1 MNIREKLLRVKQST
15 PLYKLQTPQVLKEEY
30 LNANSKKWL
39 TKGIDITDYFN
50 YGFNDATLKLYI
62 QKLNKLTDL
71 NLSKLQKE
79 YTARIT
85 EQKALIFKDNIPIDY
100 GGLGI
105 SSVSECLPEELDCQK
120 EALIFES
127 IDYEGDLIFTN
138 ETILNIFKHY
148 KQYLEELIT
157 KCDYFDFETVMQYP
171 KEESQWQKEL
181 EKLLRKDSNNS
192 NLQIDEF
199 PDKKK
204 IKHEKKKSKKEKK
217 QKKEKKKKHKK
228 KYSQEDSIQIVPQ
241 QIIVRQDS
249 PSIQSKSNI
258 IECELQIDS
267 ISDHLSK
274 LPEEEIQLSSPSPI
288 PEIQQQQLPQPLSQE
303 PIRQRNHNW
312 PRNLIHGILQGN
324 KNQQKR

>member
-1 MNIREKLLRVKQST
+1 MNIREKLLKVKQST
-15 PLYKLQTPQVLKEEY
+15 PLYKLQTPQVLQEDY

-50 YGFNDATLKLYI
+50 YGFNDATLKLFI

-85 EQKALIFKDNIPIDY
+85 QQKAMVFKDNIPIDY

-105 SSVSECLPEELDCQK
+105 TSVSECLPVEVDCSK
-120 EALIFES
+120 ESLIFQS

-138 ETILNIFKHY
+138 ETILDIFRHY
-148 KQYLEELIT
+148 KQYLEQLIT
-157 KCDYFDFETVMQYP
+157 NGDYFDFEVVMQYQ
-171 KEESQWQKEL
+171 KEDNKWQKEL
-181 EKLLRKDSNNS
+181 EKLLKKDSNQ
-192 NLQIDEF
+192 LIDEL
-199 PDKKK
+199 PDKKR

-228 KYSQEDSIQIVPQ
+228 KYSSDDSIQIVPQ
-241 QIIVRQDS
+241 QIVVRQDS
-249 PSIQSKSNI
+249 PSIESNK

-267 ISDHLSK
+267 LSDHLSQQ
-274 LPEEEIQLSSPSPI
+274 PQEEIQLSSPSPI
-288 PEIQQQQLPQPLSQE
+288 PEIQQQQIPPPLTQE